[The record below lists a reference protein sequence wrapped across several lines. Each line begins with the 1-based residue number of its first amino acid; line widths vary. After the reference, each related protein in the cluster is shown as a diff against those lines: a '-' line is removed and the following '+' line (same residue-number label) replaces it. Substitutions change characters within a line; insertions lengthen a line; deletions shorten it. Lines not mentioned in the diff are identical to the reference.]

1 MDQPLDRQPLDR
13 QPLDRQPLDRQPLD
27 RRATAPVGSPDDLQ
41 VISADWVVTVDP
53 DDRVVLDGAVVVAD
67 GRIVDVGDRAALVAA
82 HPEATHVAL
91 GAHALIPGL
100 INAHTHLGM
109 TMFRGLADDRDLQR
123 FLDRLLPAE
132 AKVVDAERVGIA
144 TRAAALESVTAGVT
158 SALDMY
164 YFPEA
169 GIAAADQVGLRMFG
183 GPVLLD
189 QPGPD
194 RRRVEHAAR
203 WLDDRADGT
212 SLRPMLG
219 PHSTY
224 LASPDLLSMVGELR
238 VEHDAILHIHAS
250 ETVDEVDTVRAAHGR
265 SPIEHLDDL
274 GLLGPFTVLAHGVH
288 LSDDEIAV
296 IAAAGATV
304 AHCPASNL
312 KLAAGVAR
320 VPDLLAAGANVALG
334 TDGPASSNDLDMF
347 AAMRLAALLHKG
359 VAGDPTAT
367 PAHTVLRMA
376 TLHGATALGL
386 SDQLGS
392 IEVGKLADLVAVD
405 LDRAHTRPVYDPVST
420 LVYAAG
426 RGDVRHVWVGGE
438 QVVAEGRSLRIDHDE
453 VVDELEGLAVDV
465 LAATGD

>member
-1 MDQPLDRQPLDR
+1 MDARPTDPHPTEELR
-13 QPLDRQPLDRQPLD
+13 
-27 RRATAPVGSPDDLQ
+27 Q
-41 VISADWVVTVDP
+41 VISADWVITVDP
-53 DDRVVLDGAVVVAD
+53 DDRTLTDGAVVVAD
-67 GRIVDVGDRAALVAA
+67 GHILAVGDRTELLAA
-82 HPEATHVAL
+82 HPTAEHIAL

-100 INAHTHLGM
+100 VNAHTHLGM
-109 TMFRGLADDRDLQR
+109 TMFRGLADDRDLQS
-123 FLDRLLPAE
+123 FLDRLLPTE
-132 AKVVDAERVGIA
+132 AKVVDAARVAVA
-144 TRAAALESVTAGVT
+144 TRAAALESVTGGVT

-164 YFPEA
+164 YFAEA
-169 GIAAADQVGLRMFG
+169 GIAAADEVGLRMFG

-194 RRRVEHAAR
+194 DRRIDRAAR
-203 WLDDRADGT
+203 WLVSRPAG
-212 SLRPMLG
+212 SELRPMLG

-224 LASPDLLSMVGELR
+224 LASPELLSMVRELR
-238 VEHDAILHIHAS
+238 DSHDAILHIHVS
-250 ETVDEVDTVRAAHGR
+250 ETLDEVDTVLTAHGR
-265 SPIEHLDDL
+265 RPVEHLEDL

-288 LSDDEIAV
+288 LSDTEIER
-296 IAAAGATV
+296 IAATGATV

-312 KLAAGVAR
+312 KLAAGIAR

-334 TDGPASSNDLDMF
+334 TDGAASSNDLDMF
-347 AAMRLAALLHKG
+347 AAMRLAALIHKG

-376 TLHGATALGL
+376 TIHGAVALGL
-386 SDQLGS
+386 SDRLGS

-438 QVVAEGRSLRIDHDE
+438 RIVADGRSLRVAHDR
-453 VVDELEGLAVDV
+453 VVADLEGLAESV
-465 LAATGD
+465 LAATDT

>member
-1 MDQPLDRQPLDR
+1 MEPSTESSRS
-13 QPLDRQPLDRQPLD
+13 
-27 RRATAPVGSPDDLQ
+27 T
-41 VISADWVVTVDP
+41 VISADWVITVDP
-53 DDRVVLDGAVVVAD
+53 DDRVLSDGAVVVD
-67 GRIVDVGDRAALVAA
+67 EGRITAIGERAALLAA
-82 HPEATHVAL
+82 HADATHVAL
-91 GAHALIPGL
+91 GPHALIPGL

-109 TMFRGLADDRDLQR
+109 TMFRGLADDRDLQS
-123 FLDRLLPAE
+123 FLDRLLPTE
-132 AKVVDAERVGIA
+132 AKVVDAARVGVA
-144 TRAAALESVTAGVT
+144 TRAAALESVTGGVT

-164 YFPEA
+164 YFAEA
-169 GIAAADQVGLRMFG
+169 GIAAADEVGLRMFG

-194 RRRVEHAAR
+194 DRRIEQAAR
-203 WLDDRADGT
+203 WLDGGSAHT
-212 SLRPMLG
+212 PLRPMLG

-224 LASPDLLSMVGELR
+224 LASPELLAMVGELR
-238 VEHDAILHIHAS
+238 ETHDAILHIHAS
-250 ETVDEVDTVRAAHGR
+250 ETSDEVDTVRAARGR
-265 SPIEHLDDL
+265 TPIEHLDDL

-288 LSDDEIAV
+288 LSDDEIAR
-296 IAAAGATV
+296 IAATGATV

-312 KLAAGVAR
+312 KLAAGIAR
-320 VPDLLAAGANVALG
+320 VPELLAAGANVALG
-334 TDGPASSNDLDMF
+334 TDGAASSNDLDMF

-386 SDQLGS
+386 DDRLGS

-405 LDRAHTRPVYDPVST
+405 LDRAHTRPVYDPIST

-438 QVVAEGRSLRIDHDE
+438 RIVEDGRSLRVEHGQ
-453 VVDELEGLAVDV
+453 VVEELEGLAVDV
-465 LAATGD
+465 LAATDGG